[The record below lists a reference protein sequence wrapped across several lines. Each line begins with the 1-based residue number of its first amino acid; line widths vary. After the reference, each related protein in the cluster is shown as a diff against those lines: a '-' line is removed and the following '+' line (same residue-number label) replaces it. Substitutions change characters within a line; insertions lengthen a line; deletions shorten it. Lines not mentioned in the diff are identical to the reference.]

1 MKYRRVF
8 PVVLVFLLVAGLM
21 IGLVFRHVRSNK
33 AQTQRDQLQQS
44 LAAGD
49 LAAAVLRAEKLLT
62 ERHDDEVVL
71 SVADALADSGRDEEA
86 VQWYNRLTPDLGR
99 STIRAAWIRK
109 ADLQLRLG
117 KALTAQQT
125 LQQVIDA
132 ESNER
137 AAYQKLA
144 RLWAGFG
151 LPLRSVASLRDAPPP
166 GKWEL
171 ADLVL
176 LARGGKRLFTREQ
189 LERCF
194 DLNPEDPLV
203 ACGLLELAWRS
214 RDLADVQRILT
225 DREPDLETAHHFA
238 RARTALPEFAVSVWD
253 GLLYTIGQPI
263 PRNRLDVV
271 FALSGGDLN
280 WNVAVATGKVI
291 QAAPWSVEANSRLLN
306 VLRAH
311 DMEQTEPL
319 SALIQQLRQ
328 IEALAIPASMEIEA
342 EAADAATSELV
353 ELLCGLGRF
362 EEADGWAKLAGDQRA
377 DLLLL
382 VQRYRKDSVSYVH
395 PGLMDFEMT
404 DLNRP
409 QDDVPIVPPAFPFEN
424 RSDAV
429 GLDFRYDNGATPE
442 QEGLYMHQWTGGGV
456 GVIDFDNDD
465 WPDVWLTQG
474 GQLERPNAGVIDAM
488 YRNQQGR
495 RFRNVTSGVG
505 IAESRFSQGVAAGDI
520 NHDGFTDLYI
530 ANVGANRL
538 LVNQGDGTFVES
550 VSATAR
556 SENMSAESPA
566 GLDRDE
572 VWTTSVA
579 MADVNGDGIPDLY
592 DVNYVQGENV
602 FTQRC
607 DHDGRQRICGPTDFA
622 ACPDVVHVGD
632 GSGGFRAVTVEA
644 TRDTGRGM
652 GVLVGDIL
660 NDGIVRVFVAN
671 DESANQLFRFDSS
684 GGVLEESGLVSGL
697 AVSGLGQPQGS
708 MGIASGDF
716 DRNGRSD
723 VFVTNY
729 YSEANNLYRQVEGG
743 QFVDES
749 SSPRLTRSGFAMLGF
764 GCQFLDLNA
773 DGWSDLAVANG
784 HLDDFSFQGKP
795 FRMPTQ
801 AYANLRGELK
811 PLMLEKS
818 DLSVP
823 RLGRALVTWDW
834 NRDGRIDLLL
844 GDLETPVALFEH
856 QFPGVRPMAAFDVV
870 GTSVC
875 RHPVGARLGLPGAA
889 FPQAW
894 MTAGDGYQ
902 CTNERRLAVPVIPQ
916 QDVYFVTVDW
926 GIGEPETM
934 QSTIDFSQ
942 QSGHYRLIQ
951 GRNQVY
957 EIPR

>member
-1 MKYRRVF
+1 M
-8 PVVLVFLLVAGLM
+8 
-21 IGLVFRHVRSNK
+21 
-33 AQTQRDQLQQS
+33 QQA
-44 LAAGD
+44 LDMGD
-49 LAAAVLRAEKLLT
+49 LAAAQRQAEQLLS
-62 ERHDDEVVL
+62 ERHDDDVAR
-71 SVADALADSGRDEEA
+71 SVAAALAEKGRDEEA
-86 VQWYNRLTPDLGR
+86 VQWYERLTPDL
-99 STIRAAWIRK
+99 SQPNMRAAWIRK

-117 KALTAQQT
+117 QASNAQRT

-132 ESNER
+132 ESTER
-137 AAYQKLA
+137 TAYQKLA

-151 LPLRSVASLRDAPPP
+151 LPLRSVASLRDAPSP
-166 GKWEL
+166 GNWEL

-176 LARGGKRLFTREQ
+176 LARGGKVLFTREQ
-189 LERCF
+189 QERCF
-194 DLNPEDPLV
+194 DRNPEDPLV
-203 ACGLLELAWRS
+203 ACGLLERAWRN
-214 RDLADVQRILT
+214 RDLADVKRILT
-225 DREPDLETAHHFA
+225 GREPDLETAHHFA
-238 RARTALPEFAVSVWD
+238 RAQTALPEFAVSVWD

-263 PRNRLDVV
+263 PRNRLDLV
-271 FALSGGDLN
+271 FELSGGDLN

-291 QAAPWSVEANSRLLN
+291 EAVPWSVEANARLLN

-319 SALIQQLRQ
+319 SALVQQLRQ
-328 IEALAIPASMEIEA
+328 IEALAIPASTEIEA

-362 EEADGWAKLAGDQRA
+362 EEADGWAKQAGDQRA

-382 VQRYRKDSVSYVH
+382 VKRYREDSAPYVH
-395 PGLMDFEMT
+395 PGLVDFDMT
-404 DLNRP
+404 DLNRT
-409 QDDVPIVPPAFPFEN
+409 QEVVASVPEQFPFQN

-429 GLDFRYDNGATPE
+429 GLDFRFDNGATAE
-442 QEGLYMHQWTGGGV
+442 QEGLFMHQWTGGGV
-456 GVIDFDNDD
+456 AVIDYDNDD

-474 GQLERPNAGVIDAM
+474 GQLQQPDVDVIDAM

-495 RFRNVTSGVG
+495 RFKKVTGHLG
-505 IAESRFSQGVAAGDI
+505 IAESSFSQGVAAGDF
-520 NHDGFTDLYI
+520 NDDGFTDLYI
-530 ANVGANRL
+530 ANVGANQL
-538 LVNQGDGTFVES
+538 LINQGDGTFVECASFVASSRS
-550 VSATAR
+550 VSGD
-556 SENMSAESPA
+556 SPPA
-566 GLDRDE
+566 GQNSGL
-572 VWTTSVA
+572 WTTSVA
-579 MADVNGDGIPDLY
+579 MADVTGDGIPDLY
-592 DVNYVQGENV
+592 DVNYVQGDNV
-602 FTQRC
+602 FTQTC
-607 DHDGRQRICGPTDFA
+607 DHDGRQRICGPTDFP
-622 ACPDVVHVGD
+622 ACPDVLHIGD
-632 GSGGFRAVTVEA
+632 GSGGFRAAAVETTA
-644 TRDTGRGM
+644 SGRGM
-652 GVLVGDIL
+652 GAVVGDIL

-671 DESANQLFRFDSS
+671 DESANQLIRFDAS
-684 GGVLEESGLVSGL
+684 GRVVEESGLVSGL

-723 VFVTNY
+723 LFVTNY

-749 SSPRLTRSGFAMLGF
+749 SSPRLTQSGFAMLGF

-773 DGWSDLAVANG
+773 DGWNDLAVANG

-795 FRMPTQ
+795 YRMPTQ
-801 AYANLRGELK
+801 VYANLRGELK
-811 PLMLEKS
+811 PLLMDES

-834 NRDGRIDLLL
+834 NRDGRTDLLL

-856 QFPGVRPMAAFDVV
+856 QFPGVHPVAAFDIV

-875 RHPVGARLGLPGAA
+875 RHPVGAQLGLPGTA

-902 CTNERRLAVPVIPQ
+902 CTNQRRLAVAVLLQ
-916 QDVYFVTVDW
+916 EDVHSVTVDW
-926 GIGEPETM
+926 GDGEPETIK
-934 QSTIDFSQ
+934 STIDFSEKSRQ
-942 QSGHYRLIQ
+942 YRLIQ